1 MNGALEVS
9 FTPARL
15 NIKAQK
21 EALNVDNHDDGH
33 DDDDDGY
40 DDDDGD
46 GLARV
51 VRARACAIRVCL
63 ERATIAVELNAGNGI
78 FLPFT
83 ALSLSLSSR
92 RVDKKRKG
100 K

>member
-21 EALNVDNHDDGH
+21 EALNVDDHDDGH
-33 DDDDDGY
+33 DDDDGY